1 MEWGAWVRRFPA
13 WGLATLLIVSVAIAA
28 TMRSDLWPQ
37 RGRLRPASAH
47 GDGIA
52 GQAHRHKLTPL
63 EVRTTLE
70 KLLGH
75 HAVLS
80 IRMMRAEV
88 RHTPDFTHVLRDA
101 LGANASEL
109 SAAVTALHGERAGDT
124 FRRLWISHNIAL
136 YKYARAVASND
147 AEGRRKA
154 VARLNRYRRD
164 FGEFIETATHSA
176 LDATTVAGALKAHI
190 DQLLRQIKAY
200 SHRDY
205 GKAYRLERR
214 AFAHMF
220 PVGKTLAGGLT
231 SMPPGEFPH
240 AVHNP
245 GHELRSAL
253 TLLLGEHVEL
263 VVDATRA
270 GLRGLP
276 EFKFAARALNANTR
290 DLSEAMD
297 TIFGRRT
304 ARNFNDVWSDH
315 IDLFVKYTIASAE
328 GNEGA
333 MEKTR
338 DRLRSFPARLARFL
352 ARVTGYEHQ
361 VGALNDAL
369 GMHEDLLLRHID
381 AYANGDYKTAHRVAY
396 AAYTHMAST
405 AGQLG
410 ALIEKRARTLA
421 PSGGLQTGGGG
432 TG

>member
-1 MEWGAWVRRFPA
+1 VGVTDVRRFPA
-13 WGLATLLIVSVAIAA
+13 WGLVTLIILMVAIAA
-28 TMRSDLWPQ
+28 TLG
-37 RGRLRPASAH
+37 RGEPRLQGKVRPAAAS
-47 GDGIA
+47 GNESF
-52 GQAHRHKLTPL
+52 GQAHEHSKLTRFQ
-63 EVRTTLE
+63 VRTTLE

-88 RHTPDFTHVLRDA
+88 TDTPDFTHVLRDA
-101 LGANASEL
+101 LGANASDL
-109 SAAVTALHGERAGDT
+109 SAAVASLHGDRAGDT

-136 YKYARAVASND
+136 YKYARGVASND
-147 AEGRRKA
+147 SETRRDA
-154 VARLNRYRRD
+154 VARLNRYRHN
-164 FGEFIETATHSA
+164 FGEFIEGATNSA
-176 LDATTVAGALKAHI
+176 LDAATVARALKDHI
-190 DQLLRQIKAY
+190 DQLLHQIKAY

-205 GKAYRLERR
+205 GKAYRLQRE

-220 PVGKTLAGGLT
+220 PVGKSLAGGLT
-231 SMPPGEFPH
+231 STLPGEFPLP
-240 AVHNP
+240 VHNP

-290 DLSEAMD
+290 DLSEAVD
-297 TIFGRRT
+297 TLFGRKA
-304 ARNFNDVWSDH
+304 ARDFNDVWSNH
-315 IDLFVKYTIASAE
+315 IDLFVNYTVASAE
-328 GNEGA
+328 GDEGA

-338 DRLRSFPARLARFL
+338 DRLRSFPLRLARFFS
-352 ARVTGYEHQ
+352 RVTGYKQ
-361 VGALNDAL
+361 VGVLNDAL

-381 AYANGDYKTAHRVAY
+381 AYASGDYKTAHRVAY
-396 AAYTHMAST
+396 DAYTHMAST

-421 PSGGLQTGGGG
+421 PLGGLQTGGGG

>member
-1 MEWGAWVRRFPA
+1 VRRFAA
-13 WGLATLLIVSVAIAA
+13 WGLVTLIILTVAVAA
-28 TMRSDLWPQ
+28 TVRSELLPL
-37 RGRLRPASAH
+37 RGRLHHASAL
-47 GDGIA
+47 GPQTA

-63 EVRTTLE
+63 KVRTTLE

-88 RHTPDFTHVLRDA
+88 RDTPDFTHVLRDA
-101 LGANASEL
+101 LGANASDL
-109 SAAVTALHGERAGDT
+109 AAAVTALHGSRAGDT

-147 AEGRRKA
+147 AKSKQTA
-154 VARLNRYRRD
+154 VAQLNRYRRK
-164 FGEFIETATHSA
+164 FGRFIEAATNSA
-176 LDATTVAGALKAHI
+176 LKATAVAGALKAHV
-190 DQLLRQIKAY
+190 DQLLHQIEAY
-200 SHRDY
+200 SRRRY
-205 GKAYRLERR
+205 GKAYRLERQ

-231 SMPPGEFPH
+231 GMLPGEFPLPL
-240 AVHNP
+240 HNP

-276 EFKFAARALNANTR
+276 EFKFAARALNGNTR
-290 DLSEAMD
+290 DLSQAMD
-297 TIFGRRT
+297 TLFGPRT
-304 ARNFNDVWSDH
+304 ARQFNDVWSDH
-315 IDLFVKYTIASAE
+315 IDLFVNYTIASAE
-328 GNEGA
+328 GDESE

-338 DRLRSFPARLARFL
+338 ARLRNFPLKLARFL
-352 ARVTGYEHQ
+352 ARATGYKR
-361 VGALNDAL
+361 VGALNHAL

-381 AYANGDYKTAHRVAY
+381 AYADGDYKVAHRVSYRAY
-396 AAYTHMAST
+396 QHMAST
-405 AGQLG
+405 AVRLG

-421 PSGGLQTGGGG
+421 PAGGLQTGGGG

>member
-1 MEWGAWVRRFPA
+1 VGVTDVRRFPA
-13 WGLATLLIVSVAIAA
+13 WGLVTLIILTVAIAA
-28 TMRSDLWPQ
+28 TAQGDLLPQ
-37 RGRLRPASAH
+37 RARLRPAPARGH
-47 GDGIA
+47 GIE
-52 GQAHRHKLTPL
+52 GQTHRHKLTPL
-63 EVRTTLE
+63 EVRTSLE

-75 HAVLS
+75 HAVLA

-88 RHTPDFTHVLRDA
+88 TDTPDFTHVLRDA
-101 LGANASEL
+101 LGANASDL
-109 SAAVTALHGERAGDT
+109 SAAVISLHGDRAGDT
-124 FRRLWISHNIAL
+124 FRRLWTSHNIAL

-147 AEGRRKA
+147 SKSKRDA
-154 VARLNRYRRD
+154 VARLNRYRHN
-164 FGEFIETATHSA
+164 FGEFIEGATNSA
-176 LDATTVAGALKAHI
+176 LDAATVARALKAHI
-190 DQLLRQIKAY
+190 DQLLHQIDAY

-205 GKAYRLERR
+205 AKAYRLERR

-220 PVGKTLAGGLT
+220 PVGKALAGGLT
-231 SMPPGEFPH
+231 STLPGEFPLPL
-240 AVHNP
+240 HNP

-297 TIFGRRT
+297 TLFGRRT
-304 ARNFNDVWSDH
+304 ARDFNNVWSDH
-315 IDLFVKYTIASAE
+315 IDLFVNYTIASAE
-328 GNEGA
+328 GDEGA

-338 DRLRSFPARLARFL
+338 DRLRSFPLRLARFL
-352 ARVTGYEHQ
+352 GRVTGYKQ
-361 VGALNDAL
+361 VGVLNDAL

-396 AAYTHMAST
+396 DAYTHMAST

-421 PSGGLQTGGGG
+421 PLGGLQTGGGG

>member
-1 MEWGAWVRRFPA
+1 MRRFPA

-28 TMRSDLWPQ
+28 TVRSDLWPQ

-47 GDGIA
+47 GHGTA

-80 IRMMRAEV
+80 IRMMRAEI
-88 RHTPDFTHVLRDA
+88 RDTPDFTHVLRDA
-101 LGANASEL
+101 LGANASDL
-109 SAAVTALHGERAGDT
+109 AAAVTALHGQRAGDT

-136 YKYARAVASND
+136 YKYARAVGSND
-147 AEGRRKA
+147 AQGRRKA

-164 FGEFIETATHSA
+164 FGEFIEGATNSA
-176 LDATTVAGALKAHI
+176 LDAATVSKALKDHI
-190 DQLLRQIKAY
+190 DQLLHQINAY

-205 GKAYRLERR
+205 RKAYRLQRR

-220 PVGKTLAGGLT
+220 PVGKSLAGGLT
-231 SMPPGEFPH
+231 SMLPGEFPLP
-240 AVHNP
+240 VHNP

-263 VVDATRA
+263 VVDATRS

-276 EFKFAARALNANTR
+276 EFKFAARALNANTQ

-297 TIFGRRT
+297 TLFGRRT
-304 ARNFNDVWSDH
+304 AREFNDVWSDH

-338 DRLRSFPARLARFL
+338 NRLRSFPGRLARFL
-352 ARVTGYEHQ
+352 ARVTAYKQ
-361 VGALNDAL
+361 VGVLNDAL

-396 AAYTHMAST
+396 KAYTHMAST

-421 PSGGLQTGGGG
+421 PSGGVQTGGGG